1 IRRRLLSQDPIAR
14 RIEDEKIKIRKDA
27 NVGEGDF
34 GSSLSLFANGQ
45 STVERPDPL
54 TAIVVRSMA
63 EKTDLARIS
72 PADPQFYSQTAE
84 KQFES
89 FSDSTDIPGDWLTK
103 LDLASSGLS
112 SDQENQLRQLLF
124 QYSDIFSSKPGRT
137 NAVKHH
143 IHVGDARPIKQ
154 GPYRLLNPERK
165 AECTRQTADM
175 LKSDVAEPSFGPW
188 ASPVTLVPKKDGK
201 LRFCIDFRK
210 LNEVTIKDTYPIP
223 RIDDTL
229 DALKGAKYFSTLDL
243 SSGFWQ
249 VELDEGSKEKTAFV
263 THEGI
268 FQFEVMLFGLTNA
281 PATFQRLMDLVLRG
295 LKSSCCMVYLHDVII
310 YSPTFEQHLID
321 IDNVLNRIKES
332 GLTLKTSKC
341 FFCRRELQYQGHI
354 VSADGIRPDPDKLEA
369 VRSFSVPSKLI

>member
-1 IRRRLLSQDPIAR
+1 CVNSPELETSLFKADRKFDNHIEKIRRRLLRQDPIAR

-27 NVGEGDF
+27 DVGEGDF
-34 GSSLSLFANGQ
+34 GSSLSLFANNH

-54 TAIVVRSMA
+54 TAIIVRSLA

-72 PADPQFYSQTAE
+72 PASPQFYSQTAE
-84 KQFES
+84 KQLKS

-112 SDQENQLRQLLF
+112 SDQEDQLRQLLF
-124 QYSDIFSSKPGRT
+124 RYPDIFSSKPGRT

-143 IHVGDARPIKQ
+143 IDVGDARPIKQ

-165 AECTRQTADM
+165 AECTRQTAEM

-188 ASPVTLVPKKDGK
+188 ASPVTLVPKKDGT

-249 VELDEGSKEKTAFV
+249 
-263 THEGI
+263 
-268 FQFEVMLFGLTNA
+268 
-281 PATFQRLMDLVLRG
+281 
-295 LKSSCCMVYLHDVII
+295 
-310 YSPTFEQHLID
+310 
-321 IDNVLNRIKES
+321 
-332 GLTLKTSKC
+332 
-341 FFCRRELQYQGHI
+341 
-354 VSADGIRPDPDKLEA
+354 
-369 VRSFSVPSKLI
+369 